1 THARA
6 GDADDRVGVFLQR
19 RVRAFFHPDV
29 SGSVQHYA
37 SHAHSSSRWF
47 HFYGPAS
54 MGPLISQNIT
64 PAASS
69 AGRVVVRAKGP
80 GAGDALAARF
90 AVRARGRHAAR
101 CGHGALGFAAR
112 FAVRCGTCMVAERS
126 QHVSRCDAG
135 PAWSPNVHSTFRG
148 ATRDLHGR
156 RTFTARFAVW
166 VRPGRFGAWTHR
178 GTCVM

>member
-1 THARA
+1 EHLVAAAGLVPGPADLAGVVRGHEGSDHLVAHRDLAYRRAHLLHHAEVLVTHRGGLGLRVQAAVAPQVRTTHARA
-6 GDADDRVGVFLQR
+6 GDADDRVGVFLQH
-19 RVRAFFHPDV
+19 RVRAFFDPDV

-47 HFYGPAS
+47 RFYGPAS

-112 FAVRCGTCMVAERS
+112 
-126 QHVSRCDAG
+126 
-135 PAWSPNVHSTFRG
+135 
-148 ATRDLHGR
+148 
-156 RTFTARFAVW
+156 
-166 VRPGRFGAWTHR
+166 
-178 GTCVM
+178 